1 MNEKLELIFFEALEV
16 RKHKVKICFF
26 YKIAFHHILLV
37 LHLTETMFTTLHV
50 KFIWEKRRRPIVDS
64 GLPHRIKY
72 MKTLFNSLQ
81 KDWNYDLPCFP
92 SAQVLFTATSMNWS
106 WPVEISF
113 NIMSSQVNTFLLLL
127 WPHTTKAGFQVGRSM
142 VFKKVAKL
150 RK

>member
-1 MNEKLELIFFEALEV
+1 M
-16 RKHKVKICFF
+16 
-26 YKIAFHHILLV
+26 AFHHILLV
-37 LHLTETMFTTLHV
+37 LHLTEIMFTTLHV
-50 KFIWEKRRRPIVDS
+50 KFIWEKRRRRIVDS

-72 MKTLFNSLQ
+72 MKPLFNSLQ

-106 WPVEISF
+106 WPVECQVKSTLSF
-113 NIMSSQVNTFLLLL
+113 YYAN
-127 WPHTTKAGFQVGRSM
+127 HTQQRLVSRWGAGKQALQTVRSSM